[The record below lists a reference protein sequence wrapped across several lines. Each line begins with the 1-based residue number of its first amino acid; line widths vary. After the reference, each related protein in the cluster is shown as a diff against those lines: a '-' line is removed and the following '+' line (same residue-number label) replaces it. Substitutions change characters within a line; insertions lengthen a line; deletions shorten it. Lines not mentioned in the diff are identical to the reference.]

1 MCHRFEGIS
10 NSIDNNKYYCNKNID
25 KYLEENNINNII
37 IKQIDNYNF
46 YIKNK
51 TEDNYHTMFINNNNN
66 LYQIDI
72 FRSIIRHDDSLV
84 TIKSNTFTCD
94 KNMLIVHIYNT
105 FTIDKKNINNIISF
119 FENY

>member
-1 MCHRFEGIS
+1 MNICDYY
-10 NSIDNNKYYCNKNID
+10 NSIDNIKYYYNKNID

-51 TEDNYHTMFINNNNN
+51 KEDNYDTMFIKNNNN

-94 KNMLIVHIYNT
+94 KNMLIEHIYNT
-105 FTIDKKNINNIISF
+105 FKIDKKNINNIISF
-119 FENY
+119 FESY